1 MRQLLVLSNW
11 LFVDRRRTCGES
23 VTQWQ
28 FSTFGSETQLSD
40 ELALRSLHR
49 LCAVCCSR
57 SKKGKC
63 AVCRAKFEASAL
75 IRASG
80 VKAPNRL
87 VRVIPCT
94 SVKRLAHRS
103 CVSRCRRRQT

>member
-1 MRQLLVLSNW
+1 MRQLLVLSNS

-49 LCAVCCSR
+49 LRAVCCSR

-63 AVCRAKFEASAL
+63 ASA
-75 IRASG
+75 
-80 VKAPNRL
+80 APSL
-87 VRVIPCT
+87 KPP
-94 SVKRLAHRS
+94 RS
-103 CVSRCRRRQT
+103 FGLPA